1 MDFVDLSFSKAF
13 GTVDHSILID
23 KLMKHRLDK
32 WTLRWTESWLSCW
45 TKDCNQQD
53 NVEFEASH

>member
-23 KLMKHRLDK
+23 KLMKYRLDK
-32 WTLRWTESWLSCW
+32 WTLRWTESWSSCW
-45 TKDCNQQD
+45 IKDCNEQD
-53 NVEFEASH
+53 NVKFEASH